1 MNFRDTEFNALESNI
16 PCDSKGVSTE
26 FDEKLNSYI
35 KTAVVDNNFK
45 NQTLD
50 QTLKQIYLSKVKGK
64 DRYQPDL
71 FNWLCSE
78 KGKRKI
84 NLMNKKLV

>member
-1 MNFRDTEFNALESNI
+1 MDKCNTD
-16 PCDSKGVSTE
+16 
-26 FDEKLNSYI
+26 I
-35 KTAVVDNNFK
+35 KDK
-45 NQTLD
+45 
-50 QTLKQIYLSKVKGK
+50 
-64 DRYQPDL
+64 YQLDL